1 MLNWP
6 VPPTSRG
13 LLQKRCAWDDFH
25 HKVNIIGITRPT
37 GNMVRMAMTCG
48 CSNYLTC
55 DLMIF
60 IKIEKVI
67 MMFSPI
73 GKEALF
79 ILRCLNRTSMTMQ
92 QLSENLNSIR
102 ILGPTEPV
110 SGSINRE
117 IRLLQRWG
125 LIKWARHRTDFE
137 RVYHITEAGRRF
149 FRDYLFIAASN
160 SFEEY
165 QGITSGITNLDALE
179 KNKRIFYIN
188 RHREFV
194 YQIIGKIKKS
204 QASLG
209 KREKARHLLLQYHL
223 YRFQGELGW
232 LDGISGSKR
241 PE

>member
-1 MLNWP
+1 
-6 VPPTSRG
+6 
-13 LLQKRCAWDDFH
+13 
-25 HKVNIIGITRPT
+25 
-37 GNMVRMAMTCG
+37 
-48 CSNYLTC
+48 
-55 DLMIF
+55 
-60 IKIEKVI
+60 
-67 MMFSPI
+67 
-73 GKEALF
+73 
-79 ILRCLNRTSMTMQ
+79 MTMQ

-223 YRFQGELGW
+223 Y
-232 LDGISGSKR
+232 
-241 PE
+241 